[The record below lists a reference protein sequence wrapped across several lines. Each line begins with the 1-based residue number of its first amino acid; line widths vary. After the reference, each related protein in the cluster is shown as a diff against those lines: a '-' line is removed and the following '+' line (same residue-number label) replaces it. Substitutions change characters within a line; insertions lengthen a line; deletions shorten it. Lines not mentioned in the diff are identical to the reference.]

1 MNTKT
6 PSRQT
11 EEGFFAAAKQQ
22 SAYQQK
28 MEESLKRNQ
37 VKNKIPSVENAE
49 KGFYDQQQ
57 QDQGMSR

>member
-6 PSRQT
+6 PSKQT

-37 VKNKIPSVENAE
+37 VKNKIPSTQSYE
-49 KGFYDQQQ
+49 KGFYNQ